1 MRLVLDASVA
11 IKFYIAESDS
21 GSALQWLAGGTEF
34 IASDLLLIETAQALL
49 RHHREGRLSRSALDE
64 AIGDLIDIVGTT
76 HRAAELLPEA
86 VDLAQRLVHRLHDWV
101 YLALAI
107 RSGCGL
113 LTADEVLA
121 RKINLHGITPAP
133 VLSSQSPP

>member
-11 IKFYIAESDS
+11 IKFYIA
-21 GSALQWLAGGTEF
+21 
-34 IASDLLLIETAQALL
+34 
-49 RHHREGRLSRSALDE
+49 
-64 AIGDLIDIVGTT
+64 
-76 HRAAELLPEA
+76 HRAAALPPEA
-86 VDLAQRLVHRLHDWV
+86 IDLAHRLVHRLHDCV

-133 VLSSQSPP
+133 VLLSQARA